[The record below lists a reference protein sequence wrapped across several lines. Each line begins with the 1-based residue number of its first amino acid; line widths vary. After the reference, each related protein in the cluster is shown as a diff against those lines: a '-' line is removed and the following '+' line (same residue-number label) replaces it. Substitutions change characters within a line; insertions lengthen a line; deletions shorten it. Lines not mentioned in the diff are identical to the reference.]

1 MIYNVLRF
9 LTYFLLRVY
18 YRKVYISNTA
28 LIPEDK
34 PVILACNHPNTFMD
48 AIVLS
53 VLLKEP
59 LYFLTRSDMFRSPLA
74 RWILNQMHLIPIYR
88 LKEGAENLHKNK
100 ETFDRCFQILKNNGT
115 VLIFSEGASVQE
127 KRLRPL
133 KKGTARLAFGA
144 ALEEGAPAPDLQV
157 IPVGINYTHAPLF
170 RKELMIGISAPID
183 VQQFRH
189 TYTANPAKAF
199 IYFNET
205 LTMGLQQNII
215 TIEEKSLAPLTER
228 LFEIDRNNDMGFYG
242 FGWREGD
249 ISRLRTEQA
258 IASSVNHV
266 AHYAPQILSELQ
278 QNVSQYFNLSGK
290 LGLND
295 KELSKNRSSLWLIL
309 LIVLSFP
316 LFATGYLSNYLP
328 VWIAAYIARTKV
340 KKVEYFSSV
349 RMSSGF
355 FLYLIYYP
363 LVVLTALFLFSPIA
377 AAATAFLL
385 PICGYYSLFYLEWLR
400 YARQAIKYQKIKNQQ
415 YEDIKNLAELRKI
428 ICEKIEA
435 LKKAPENISFQAQPV
450 P

>member
-1 MIYNVLRF
+1 MVYIVLRF

-28 LIPEDK
+28 LIRGNK

-53 VLLKEP
+53 VLLKQP

-74 RWILNQMHLIPIYR
+74 RWILTQMHLIPIYR

-100 ETFDRCFQILKNNGT
+100 ETFDRCFQILKHNGI

-144 ALEEGAPAPDLQV
+144 ALEEKAPAPDLQV
-157 IPVGINYTHAPLF
+157 IPVGINYTHASLF

-183 VQQFRH
+183 VQQFSH

-199 IYFNET
+199 VYFNEV

-215 TIEEKSLAPLTER
+215 TIEEKALAPLTER
-228 LFEIDRNNDMGFYG
+228 LFEIDRNNDIDFYR
-242 FGWREGD
+242 FRWRKSD

-266 AHYAPQILSELQ
+266 AHYAPQALNELQ
-278 QNVSQYFNLSGK
+278 QNISHYFNLLGT
-290 LGLND
+290 LGLDD
-295 KELSKNRSSLWLIL
+295 KELSRNRSSLWLIL
-309 LIVLSFP
+309 LMTLSFP
-316 LFATGYLSNYLP
+316 LFVTGYLANYLP
-328 VWIAAYIARTKV
+328 VWLAAYIARTKV

-363 LVVLTALFLFSPIA
+363 LVVLAIFILFTPVV

-385 PICGYYSLFYLEWLR
+385 PTCGYYSLFYLEWFR

-415 YEDIKNLAELRKI
+415 YEDLKNLVELRKI
-428 ICEKIEA
+428 ICKKIEA
-435 LKKAPENISFQAQPV
+435 LKKAPENISFQAQPIL
-450 P
+450 